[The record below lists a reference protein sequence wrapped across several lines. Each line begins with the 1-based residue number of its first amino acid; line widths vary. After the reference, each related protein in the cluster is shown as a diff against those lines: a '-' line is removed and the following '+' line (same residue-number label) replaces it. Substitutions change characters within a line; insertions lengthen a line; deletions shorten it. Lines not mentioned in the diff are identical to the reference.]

1 MMARLILFTAA
12 VANIGAAFGAAAH
25 MYAADDITFAPTVLM
40 LCCLAA
46 AFLCGCAIEDIAD
59 PMQRVH
65 GEQPDVPKVLTL
77 FHD

>member
-46 AFLCGCAIEDIAD
+46 AFLCGCALDDFDRPKMAD
-59 PMQRVH
+59 RLVDQV
-65 GEQPDVPKVLTL
+65 DTS
-77 FHD
+77 FHSERG